1 MRILKALNNINAL
14 ALALYIPYIALN
26 FDSFF
31 FGKNKDGG
39 VILIS
44 IIMFLTTFICGGI
57 IMIIAN
63 KRNVEND
70 ISFSEIKSIGKGTF
84 IALVTIYLIGIAL
97 MLLFIHSEAV
107 FFYFVVSTISLA
119 FVVEEKIL
127 IQRIDTS
134 PTFKITLPWDMYPIP
149 FIVFIGGSLSTV
161 YTIAEENQGKVI
173 IILFITAGI
182 MMAYLAWHGYYAVNT
197 DLNTLEINK
206 GILSFLGGK
215 SVTISLDNIEFV
227 KVKGFY
233 LILILDNDEI
243 KINRFYS
250 GMKKFEKT
258 LDANGIPIKHN

>member
-1 MRILKALNNINAL
+1 MRILKALNNINTL

-70 ISFSEIKSIGKGTF
+70 ISFSEIKSIGK
-84 IALVTIYLIGIAL
+84 
-97 MLLFIHSEAV
+97 
-107 FFYFVVSTISLA
+107 
-119 FVVEEKIL
+119 
-127 IQRIDTS
+127 
-134 PTFKITLPWDMYPIP
+134 
-149 FIVFIGGSLSTV
+149 
-161 YTIAEENQGKVI
+161 VI

-233 LILILDNDEI
+233 LILMLDNDEI